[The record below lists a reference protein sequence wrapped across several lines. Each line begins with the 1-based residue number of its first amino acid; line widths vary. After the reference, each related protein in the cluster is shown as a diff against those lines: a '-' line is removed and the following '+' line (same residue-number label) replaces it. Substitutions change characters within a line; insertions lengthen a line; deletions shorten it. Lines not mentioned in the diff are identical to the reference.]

1 MFCPVCK
8 CEYRAGFTHCPDCDV
23 DLVDSLPEE
32 KDDGISEEERERL
45 DNINFVPVLT
55 TRDATDIINLKSIL
69 DAEEITYF
77 IQGENMKFIRPVD
90 SATLMVKEDEVK
102 RVLKLLKKIKLNYF
116 RFIFSGKGYE

>member
-23 DLVDSLPEE
+23 DLVDSLPED
-32 KDDGISEEERERL
+32 KGDDISQEERDRL

-55 TRDATDIINLKSIL
+55 THDATDVINLKSIL
-69 DAEEITYF
+69 DSEEITYF

-90 SATLMVKEDEVK
+90 SVTLMVKEDEVK